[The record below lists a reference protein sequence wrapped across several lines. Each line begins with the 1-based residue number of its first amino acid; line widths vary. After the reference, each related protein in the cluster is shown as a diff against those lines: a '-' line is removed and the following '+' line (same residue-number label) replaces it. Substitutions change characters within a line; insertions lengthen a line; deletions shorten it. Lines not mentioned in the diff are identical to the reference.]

1 MIVGPVAVAELADG
15 RERPVNRTA
24 TAADDDAYQDGDKL
38 IKGWLGKGGR
48 KLQDDVGDCRWKFRH
63 SRLLQGWIR
72 HHSHRQEP
80 VHFCSL
86 PNCFKKC
93 KSRTKDCVL
102 NEFNSAACEK
112 WNYECLEGT
121 RPAAAVLAVTSMATQ
136 NFCQAC
142 FGPKGSERWAVAA
155 ACRECMI
162 GLQQNGVPIGALAI
176 SVAACCEKGPLAD
189 LDL

>member
-1 MIVGPVAVAELADG
+1 MA
-15 RERPVNRTA
+15 
-24 TAADDDAYQDGDKL
+24 
-38 IKGWLGKGGR
+38 
-48 KLQDDVGDCRWKFRH
+48 
-63 SRLLQGWIR
+63 
-72 HHSHRQEP
+72 
-80 VHFCSL
+80 
-86 PNCFKKC
+86 
-93 KSRTKDCVL
+93 KSREYLKHCGWVFRQWTEVWNLRRVEKWEGRVRVANEIARELRDTLRQRPTRTEPKPTAPPPPPVVDNSPSRSSKDCVL